1 VRISSRRAG
10 EPVDGAAARRV
21 RRPRIHA
28 RGVAHRASL
37 SARARAPA
45 MATAK
50 YKWTRAEED
59 ALRDGVRKHGPGKWR
74 TIQKDPELGDILRAR
89 SNVDLK
95 DKWRNLRESGALD
108 AADATGGAEEEREA
122 SDREHAEG
130 GGKRRRRDGDEA
142 ETSNAK
148 GKENAMD
155 AVTNA
160 LFNETQRV
168 KREASAAE
176 AAASAAEAHA
186 ARCEREAWEAEKLA
200 RELIDEAQR
209 QKVGIPVEGTVD
221 VADVAADLLEEE

>member
-1 VRISSRRAG
+1 MS
-10 EPVDGAAARRV
+10 
-21 RRPRIHA
+21 
-28 RGVAHRASL
+28 
-37 SARARAPA
+37 
-45 MATAK
+45 TAK

-74 TIQKDPELGDILRAR
+74 TIQKDPELGAILRAR

-95 DKWRNLRESGALD
+95 DKWRNMRESGALD

-176 AAASAAEAHA
+176 AEASAAEAHA

>member
-1 VRISSRRAG
+1 
-10 EPVDGAAARRV
+10 
-21 RRPRIHA
+21 
-28 RGVAHRASL
+28 
-37 SARARAPA
+37 

-89 SNVDLK
+89 SNVELK
-95 DKWRNLRESGALD
+95 DKWRNMGEAGALD

-176 AAASAAEAHA
+176 AEASAAVWFCVDRQE
-186 ARCEREAWEAEKLA
+186 EKHSLVMSFIYKA
-200 RELIDEAQR
+200 VYWKEPLNCLMSL
-209 QKVGIPVEGTVD
+209 VVV
-221 VADVAADLLEEE
+221 L